1 MLGVLQFK
9 KSVFSGVLDDGSK
22 DVFLGGS
29 RLQKFLETVEETTAS
44 IPAAAESDPPPGR
57 DSKKRA
63 RPTTEEQEPETQTP
77 ARPDPWAGLLQAGLN
92 LLEQFAAASGSNAR
106 SEQAAS
112 AAFPVVRRRQ
122 DR

>member
-1 MLGVLQFK
+1 M
-9 KSVFSGVLDDGSK
+9 
-22 DVFLGGS
+22 
-29 RLQKFLETVEETTAS
+29 ETVEETTAS

-112 AAFPVVRRRQ
+112 AAFPVVRDAKTGEAYVKLPLPSPQ
-122 DR
+122 ILQQVLAALTTLVGTSMGK